1 MARVIEPEVVNS
13 AEPVKRVKQRRPQVR
28 FKIRRLPPAVH
39 RELDE
44 RLTTGAYGSFAE
56 LSQWLENDHAQYIS
70 PSSLAYYNKHH
81 FDPTLRAVKIATAQ
95 AAEIVRTTGGDDD
108 EMNLALFRL
117 MQTSIFDLLVQL
129 NRSRQLI
136 AMVPDARERSAAR
149 MQALEDKRA
158 NGEDS
163 RDPQLAE
170 ADGPSVPSPTRT
182 DLAAVTALGKT
193 VATVSRANLDL
204 KKWREH
210 KREKLEAKVAATSAR
225 VSEAAREGGLSP
237 AAEEKIRA
245 ALLEIKL

>member
-1 MARVIEPEVVNS
+1 MAREPEVVK
-13 AEPVKRVKQRRPQVR
+13 PVSQEKPAKRRRAQVR
-28 FKIRRLPPAVH
+28 YKIRGLPVAVH
-39 RELDE
+39 RELDA

-81 FDPTLRAVKIATAQ
+81 FDPTLQAVKIATAQ

-136 AMVPDARERSAAR
+136 AMVPEARERSAAR
-149 MQALEDKRA
+149 VQALEDKRA
-158 NGEDS
+158 NSDYS
-163 RDPQLAE
+163 RDAGLAE
-170 ADGPSVPSPTRT
+170 ECGPSEPSPTRT
-182 DLAAVTALGKT
+182 ELAAVTALGKT
-193 VATVSRANLDL
+193 VATVSRANVDL

-210 KREKLEAKVAATSAR
+210 MREKLEAKVAATSVR

-245 ALLEIKL
+245 ALMEIKL